1 MRRYAASVALS
12 VAFGIHCP
20 TIDDP
25 LVVELFQTN
34 MESDHLV
41 RPGGHPPVE
50 HLPFLKH
57 VPERWASWKRVCTDI
72 RTRQRKYYMGLLNRC
87 RERIEKNK
95 HSGSY
100 MAYLLEHGDEYNLDQ
115 REIRC
120 VVYPTLAVGT

>member
-41 RPGGHPPVE
+41 RPGGHPPIE
-50 HLPFLKH
+50 LLPFLKH

-95 HSGSY
+95 HNGSY
-100 MAYLLEHGDEYNLDQ
+100 MEYLLEHGDEYNLDE

-120 VVYPTLAVGT
+120 VVYPARSSRY